1 MFILSD
7 FGVVLN
13 VKNFIFL
20 NEYNTVKD
28 LRYAIEEYVE
38 FYNQRRW
45 HQSLNY
51 ETPAEVYFKQER
63 EACGYVDA
71 SFGTCG
77 HAMDNAKPRVD
88 HTR

>member
-1 MFILSD
+1 MRP
-7 FGVVLN
+7 GPY
-13 VKNFIFL
+13 K
-20 NEYNTVKD
+20 
-28 LRYAIEEYVE
+28 YVE

-71 SFGTCG
+71 SFGPASALRDVWSSCG
-77 HAMDNAKPRVD
+77 QRINPSLTTA
-88 HTR
+88 